1 MTATTPDLAAQL
13 GAQPE
18 RRSESPNRIALRK
31 FLRKRAAVISLAFI
45 LFVYLTGLLAPV
57 VAPYGFNDQNL
68 DRALQP
74 PSLEHPFGTDRLGRD
89 QLSRVMWGAR
99 TALVVSVLAVSFG
112 TVLGVCAGLAAGYFR
127 GWVDTA
133 LMRVSDI
140 LFAFPAI
147 LLVIIFAGTLRE
159 PVAAWVRNLEDQTG
173 WQGILASGVVD
184 YFLVFTALALVGW
197 AGLARIIRSQVLT
210 LREREYVDASRAIGA
225 GGIHV
230 MRKHI
235 FPNVRPIILVLV
247 TTGLGVA
254 VTSEVTLSWLGLGI
268 QPPNPS
274 WGRMIFENNAL
285 LRTPQWYLLV
295 FPVTVV
301 GLVFL
306 AFSLLGDAL
315 NDVLNP
321 RAR

>member
-1 MTATTPDLAAQL
+1 MTTTPSLASQL
-13 GAQPE
+13 GPGDQ
-18 RRSESPNRIALRK
+18 RKSESPNRIALRR
-31 FLRKRAAVISLAFI
+31 FLRKRVAVVCLAFI
-45 LFVYLTGLLAPV
+45 LLVYLAGLFAPL
-57 VAPYGFNDQNL
+57 VAPYGFNEQNL
-68 DRALQP
+68 DKALQP

-89 QLSRVMWGAR
+89 QLSRVIWGAR
-99 TALVVSVLAVSFG
+99 TALMVSVLAVSFG
-112 TVLGVCAGLAAGYFR
+112 TVLGVSAGLAAGYFR

-159 PVAAWVRNLEDQTG
+159 PVAEWVRTLEDQTG
-173 WQGILASGVVD
+173 WEGILASGAVD

-197 AGLARIIRSQVLT
+197 AGLARIVRSQVLT
-210 LREREYVDASRAIGA
+210 LREREYVDASLSIGA
-225 GGIHV
+225 SGYHV

-247 TTGLGVA
+247 TTSLGVA

-285 LRTPQWYLLV
+285 LRTPQWFLLV
-295 FPVTVV
+295 FPVTLV

-306 AFSLLGDAL
+306 AFSLLGDGL
-315 NDVLNP
+315 NDALNP
-321 RAR
+321 RSR